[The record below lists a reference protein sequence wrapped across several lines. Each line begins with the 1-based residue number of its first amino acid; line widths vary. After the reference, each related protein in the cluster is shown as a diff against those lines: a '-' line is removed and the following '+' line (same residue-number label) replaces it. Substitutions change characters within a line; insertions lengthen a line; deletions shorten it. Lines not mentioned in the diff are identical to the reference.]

1 MYLSKLQKFT
11 TANITSPVLHGDL
24 VHFVISPW
32 QNFIICIEMLV
43 AAIAH
48 YFVFS
53 HKPFV
58 DRAAAQVPC
67 VTSCLRMLDIR
78 DIYGDVKEHF
88 VDPIPRPKIPM
99 LRMKRRARTEVG
111 ETRNKEGEE
120 GEEEEEVEVRG
131 GASEV
136 VPLLNRDLQH
146 SFSLLSYREL
156 SGSTSNRIARYDGTS
171 SSSVNRY
178 NGTDNRDTVD
188 RSQDANNGGCSD
200 VGQGAA
206 VVDTSDKASTS
217 DSESNKHGSD
227 RSRHGIQNEQVS
239 VAETSTELQA
249 QLEPCPALKGRVV

>member
-111 ETRNKEGEE
+111 ETRNEEEEE
-120 GEEEEEVEVRG
+120 GEDEEVEVRG

-156 SGSTSNRIARYDGTS
+156 NGSTSNKIARYDGTS

-188 RSQDANNGGCSD
+188 SSQDANNGGCSD
-200 VGQGAA
+200 VGKGAA
-206 VVDTSDKASTS
+206 VVDTSDKVSTS
-217 DSESNKHGSD
+217 DSESDKHGSD
-227 RSRHGIQNEQVS
+227 CSRRGIQNEQVS